1 MRTALFNRIL
11 ALPVAAHAGALAVS
25 IVGFNWVKG
34 KLDASYA
41 ASRHPVDYATGQTS
55 FSGEAVKGWYKI
67 MSDAGTLDIY
77 RQTQLID
84 FGFIVGMIAIGLFG
98 GLLLARAWRSG
109 SLARKAALFTAT
121 VVPVGALFDAA
132 ENFISFVMLANPADF
147 ANWIALPYS
156 AFASL
161 KFALITMGMGGVLAS
176 LIAGATG
183 RLLNRPAIG

>member
-1 MRTALFNRIL
+1 MSIALFNRIL
-11 ALPVAAHAGALAVS
+11 ALPLAAHAGALIVS

-55 FSGEAVKGWYKI
+55 FSGDAIKGWYKV
-67 MSDAGTLDIY
+67 MTDAGTLDIH

-84 FGFIVGMIAIGLFG
+84 FGFIAGMIAIGLFG

-121 VVPVGALFDAA
+121 IVPAGALFDAA
-132 ENFISFVMLANPADF
+132 ENVVSFVMLANPADF

-156 AFASL
+156 ALASL
-161 KFALITMGMGGVLAS
+161 KFACITMGMAGVLVS
-176 LIAGATG
+176 LLAGAVG
-183 RLLNRPAIG
+183 RILNKPKFG